1 MKPLDYS
8 EDQFSFYDDESFNGA
23 VARWAADAWI
33 ERMLDVTRVAGVE
46 WGHVQTAAAADE
58 KHIRALAAEME
69 VDPDELLKRA
79 MPNIGAGAG
88 NRGLTTFNGLILPVT
103 LIEKKRRRFA
113 PAALRAA
120 PYHRALW
127 NIRLF
132 PCCLETG
139 QILLDRCGSE
149 ECEGRALGWRH
160 TLGIDSCEFCMTDL
174 TASETA
180 EIPVDLVAQL
190 CTVADLFS
198 PTRRGSALSSL
209 PAAIAVDDG
218 QVAIDL
224 LLRLLPVVDPSL
236 RAFRNR
242 LQDADPLGLAKAVAA
257 SWKMMRNW
265 PQGFSDLVT
274 PKVAGR
280 AERHRDGNRGETI
293 RFLKTGQS
301 SIVSAVLAG
310 IIGDLRNEFD
320 LRGEKAEEIAQ
331 GILPIKTVGRILGM
345 GTAEVARLRRAKVLS
360 AKLVLDEMGRLQPM
374 FDRHEIENIAKGI
387 SSRLGVDSLAW
398 KLGMSRNGAEQL
410 VETGLLEL
418 LHHPFF
424 LARYGIPQV
433 TEASI
438 DAVLGRLD
446 RVAVLAAEDKLIPL
460 STAIKVIG
468 GKPKPWGA
476 IFGKLLDGSL
486 PFRIEP
492 GAKSPV
498 RRIFISRKD
507 LSIIEGLGAVRNKP
521 NRIAISDLLSKAD
534 AGEILNVGPHEVT
547 ELFAD
552 VPTRQGERAKCL
564 PMADVISLGR
574 RHITS
579 AELGLRRN
587 VSVQKA
593 YRDALLSGVPYLG
606 PAGFCRASAVAKFL
620 I

>member
-1 MKPLDYS
+1 MTPLDSS
-8 EDQFSFYDDESFNGA
+8 EDQFRFHDDESFNGA

-46 WGHVQTAAAADE
+46 WGHNQTAAAADE
-58 KHIRALAAEME
+58 KDIRALAAEME
-69 VDPDELLKRA
+69 VDPNELLKRA

-88 NRGLTTFNGLILPVT
+88 NRGFTMFNGLILPVT

-132 PCCLETG
+132 PCCLQTG
-139 QILLDRCGSE
+139 QILLDRCGNE
-149 ECEGRALGWRH
+149 ECEGRTLGWRH
-160 TLGIDSCEFCMTDL
+160 TLGIDRCEFCITDL
-174 TASETA
+174 TNSVTP
-180 EIPVDLVAQL
+180 EIPADLVAQL
-190 CTVADLFS
+190 RSVADLFS
-198 PTRRGSALSSL
+198 PAKRCFALSSL
-209 PAAIAVDDG
+209 PAAIAQDDG

-224 LLRLLPVVDPSL
+224 LLRLLPVADPSL
-236 RAFRNR
+236 YVFRNR
-242 LQDADPLGLAKAVAA
+242 LQHADPLDLVRAVVA
-257 SWKMMRNW
+257 SWSMMRTW

-274 PKVAGR
+274 PRVASR
-280 AERHRDGNRGETI
+280 AERHRDGNRGETS

-301 SIVSAVLAG
+301 SIVSTAIAR
-310 IIGDLRNEFD
+310 IISDLRNGFD
-320 LRGEKAEEIAQ
+320 LRGENAEEIAQ
-331 GILPIKTVGRILGM
+331 RILPIKTVGRILGM
-345 GTAEVARLRRAKVLS
+345 GTAEVAQLRRDRVLS
-360 AKLVLDEMGRLQPM
+360 ARLVLDEMGRLQPM
-374 FDRHEIENIAKGI
+374 FDRHEIENIANGI

-398 KLGMSRNGAEQL
+398 KLGISRNGAEQL
-410 VETGLLEL
+410 VESCLVEL
-418 LHHPFF
+418 LYHPFF

-438 DAVLGRLD
+438 DAMLGNLD
-446 RVAVLAAEDKLIPL
+446 RAAVLAAEDKLIPL

-468 GKPKPWGA
+468 GEPKPWGA
-476 IFGKLLDGSL
+476 LFGKLLDGSL

-492 GAKSPV
+492 GAKTLV
-498 RRIFISRKD
+498 RRVFIRRQD
-507 LSIIEGLGAVRNKP
+507 LSIIEGLRVVASITP
-521 NRIAISDLLSKAD
+521 RIEISHLISKAD

-552 VPTRQGERAKCL
+552 VPTGKGERAKSL
-564 PMADVISLGR
+564 LIEDVLDLGR

-593 YRDALLSGVPYLG
+593 YRDALVSGVPYLG

-620 I
+620 R

>member
-1 MKPLDYS
+1 MTPFDRS
-8 EDQFSFYDDESFNGA
+8 EDQFQFHGDESFNGA

-46 WGHVQTAAAADE
+46 WGHNQTASAADE
-58 KHIRALAAEME
+58 KDIRALAAEME
-69 VDPDELLKRA
+69 IDPDELLKRA
-79 MPNIGAGAG
+79 MPNIGAGDG
-88 NRGLTTFNGLILPVT
+88 NRGFTIFNGLILPVT

-132 PCCLETG
+132 PCCIETG
-139 QILLDRCGSE
+139 QLLLNRCGNE
-149 ECEGRALGWRH
+149 ECDGTLGWRH
-160 TLGIDSCEFCMTDL
+160 TLGIDTCEFCISEL
-174 TASETA
+174 TNAEA
-180 EIPVDLVAQL
+180 PEIPAELVEQL
-190 CTVADLFS
+190 RPIADLFS
-198 PTRRGSALSSL
+198 PEDRGFALSSL
-209 PAAIAVDDG
+209 PAAIAADDG

-224 LLRLLPVVDPSL
+224 LLRLLPLADPSL
-236 RAFRNR
+236 HAFRNR
-242 LQDADPLGLAKAVAA
+242 LHHADPLDLIRAVVA
-257 SWKMMRNW
+257 SWNMMTTW
-265 PQGFSDLVT
+265 PRGFSDHVT
-274 PKVAGR
+274 PKAAGR

-293 RFLKTGQS
+293 RFLKTGRN
-301 SIVSAVLAG
+301 SIVSTAIAK

-320 LRGEKAEEIAQ
+320 LRGEKAEDIAKAV
-331 GILPIKTVGRILGM
+331 LPIKRVAKILGL
-345 GTAEVARLRRAKVLS
+345 GPAEVAQLRRDGILRAR
-360 AKLVLDEMGRLQPM
+360 LVLDEMGRLQPM
-374 FDRHEIENIAKGI
+374 FDRQEIEKIENGI

-424 LARYGIPQV
+424 FARYGILQV
-433 TEASI
+433 TKASR
-438 DAVLGRLD
+438 DAMLDLLEQAAVLEAGD
-446 RVAVLAAEDKLIPL
+446 NLIPL

-468 GKPKPWGA
+468 GKTKPWGA

-492 GAKSPV
+492 GAKTPV
-498 RRIFISRKD
+498 RGIFIRRQD
-507 LSIIEGLGAVRNKP
+507 VSIIEGLRAVGSMAT
-521 NRIAISDLLSKAD
+521 RIAFSHLISKAD
-534 AGEILNVGPHEVT
+534 AGEILNVGPQEVT

-552 VPTRQGERAKCL
+552 VSTGKGEQAKSL
-564 PMADVISLGR
+564 LIEDVVDLGR

-593 YRDALLSGVPYLG
+593 YRDALLSGVTYLG

-620 I
+620 K